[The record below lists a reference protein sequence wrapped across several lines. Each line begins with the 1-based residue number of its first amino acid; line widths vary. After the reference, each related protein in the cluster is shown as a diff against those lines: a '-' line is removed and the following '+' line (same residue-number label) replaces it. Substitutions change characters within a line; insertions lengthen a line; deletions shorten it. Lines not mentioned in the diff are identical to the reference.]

1 MIFEFSMLP
10 MVTSLTVAALCLTFS
25 LFQTLVALKRPEFP
39 WNKWGAGLSLL
50 TAIYAVAVFFQYNL
64 AEEPANILCERVQYT
79 IFPLLVHALFGF
91 TAAFLSFTGRRR
103 HQFSTDLARGPAGRA
118 VVLAVSLLATRL

>member
-10 MVTSLTVAALCLTFS
+10 MVISLTVAALCLTFS
-25 LFQTLVALKRPEFP
+25 LFQALVALKRPEFP

-79 IFPLLVHALFGF
+79 IFPCWCMPCSVLPRPS
-91 TAAFLSFTGRRR
+91 FLS
-103 HQFSTDLARGPAGRA
+103 PA
-118 VVLAVSLLATRL
+118 VVGISFY